1 MSVQTFVLSN
11 GQEVVANVD
20 HVGEDFIHVD
30 DPLVL
35 QQMIDPQTGRPLV
48 GFAEWPALAQRGQT
62 ILVPISGLL
71 SMPAT
76 PLEEVERSYISNTT
90 GLSLPP
96 AQPKILL
103 G

>member
-1 MSVQTFVLSN
+1 MTVQSFVLSN
-11 GQEVVANVD
+11 GQEVVAIVD
-20 HVGEDFIHVD
+20 HVGNDFVHAR

-35 QQMIDPQTGRPLV
+35 QQMMDPQTGRPMV
-48 GFAEWPALAQRGQT
+48 GFSEWPSLAARGQT
-62 ILVPISGLL
+62 IRVPITGLF
-71 SMPAT
+71 SMPVTA
-76 PLEEVERSYISNTT
+76 LEEVVRSYISNTT